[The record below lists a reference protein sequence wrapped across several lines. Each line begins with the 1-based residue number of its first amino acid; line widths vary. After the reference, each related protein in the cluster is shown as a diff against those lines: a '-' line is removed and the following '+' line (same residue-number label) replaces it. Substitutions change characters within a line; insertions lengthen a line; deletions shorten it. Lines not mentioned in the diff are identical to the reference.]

1 MHASSTI
8 APSKGKA
15 EKKRE
20 TINQKSMLNEFGI
33 TYFLPVHLDMHPFR
47 HLSLRLTDEQG
58 ECQKA
63 EKKDSGTWT
72 TSKRHNE
79 EKERSQNR

>member
-47 HLSLRLTDEQG
+47 HLSLRLTDEQE
-58 ECQKA
+58 ECQ
-63 EKKDSGTWT
+63 EG
-72 TSKRHNE
+72 R
-79 EKERSQNR
+79 KERQWHMDNIKKA